1 MAKSSTKPITHGSL
15 SFVGRTVQSMLDQAG
30 IVLNGP
36 NSWDIQVKDEA
47 MLRKLLTGGSLAL
60 GESYMQGHW
69 EVEKLDELIHRLL
82 KSPIKRKKHYISQQV
97 RTLAAYLFNLQKKS
111 RAFHVG
117 EAHYDLGNDIYEIML
132 GRRMVYTCGYWR
144 TADNLDQAQ
153 EDKLELVCRK
163 VKLEK
168 GMRILDIGCGWG
180 SFAEYAATKYDA
192 NVVGVT
198 VSKEQIELARERCAG
213 LPVEFRLQD
222 YRDVEGLFDAVI
234 SLGMFEHVGHKNYYT
249 FMQVLDRCLSPDG
262 LALLHTI
269 GKNESIPGVDP
280 WIAKYIF
287 PNGEIPSLK
296 QIAEALE
303 PDLIIEDLHNF
314 GPDYDRTLMGWHQ
327 NFCAGWD
334 KKLKDKYSDRFY
346 RMWTYY
352 LMVCAGA
359 FRARDLQLWQFVIS
373 KGINKH
379 PYRRPDF

>member
-1 MAKSSTKPITHGSL
+1 MAKSSTKPVTHGSL

-36 NSWDIQVKDEA
+36 NSWDIQIKDET

-60 GESYMQGHW
+60 GESYMHGHW

-82 KSPIKRKKHYISQQV
+82 RSPIKRKKHFISHQIS
-97 RTLAAYLFNLQKKS
+97 TIAACLFNLQKQS

-117 EAHYDLGNDIYEIML
+117 EAHYDLGNDIYEVML
-132 GRRMVYTCGYWR
+132 DRRMVYTCGYWR
-144 TADNLDQAQ
+144 YAEDLNHAQ
-153 EDKLELVCRK
+153 EDKLELVCKK
-163 VKLEK
+163 VGLEK
-168 GMRILDIGCGWG
+168 GMRVLDIGCGWG
-180 SFAEYAATKYDA
+180 SFAEYAATRYGV

-198 VSKEQIELARERCAG
+198 VSKEQVELARQRCAG
-213 LPVEFRLQD
+213 LPVEFLLQD
-222 YRDVEGLFDAVI
+222 YRDTKGQYDAVI
-234 SLGMFEHVGHKNYYT
+234 SLGMFEHVGHKNYRT
-249 FMQVLDRCLSPDG
+249 FMDVLDRCLKPDG

-287 PNGEIPSLK
+287 PNGEIPSFK
-296 QIAEALE
+296 QVSEALE
-303 PDLIIEDLHNF
+303 PNLIIEDLHNF
-314 GPDYDRTLMGWHQ
+314 GPDYDRTLMAWHQ
-327 NFCAGWD
+327 NFCDGWE
-334 KKLKDKYSDRFY
+334 KLKTDYSEKFY

-373 KGINKH
+373 KGTSNLS
-379 PYRRPDF
+379 YRRPDF

>member
-1 MAKSSTKPITHGSL
+1 MATSSNKPVTHGSL

-36 NSWDIQVKDEA
+36 NSWDIQVKDES

-60 GESYMQGHW
+60 GESYVHGQW
-69 EVEKLDELIHRLL
+69 EVDKLDELIHRLL
-82 KSPIKRKKHYISQQV
+82 NSPIPRKRHFISHQV
-97 RTLAAYLFNLQKKS
+97 SILVASFFNLQKKS

-117 EAHYDLGNDIYEIML
+117 EAHYDLGNDIYEVML
-132 GRRMVYTCGYWR
+132 DSRMVYTCGYWR
-144 TADNLDQAQ
+144 QAETLDQAQ
-153 EDKLELVCRK
+153 EAKLELVCRK
-163 VKLEK
+163 MGLQQ
-168 GMRILDIGCGWG
+168 GMRVLDIGCGWG
-180 SFAEYAATKYDA
+180 SFAEYAATKHGA

-198 VSKEQIELARERCAG
+198 VSKEQVELAQARCKG

-222 YRDVEGLFDAVI
+222 YRDIDGQFDAVI
-234 SLGMFEHVGHKNYYT
+234 SLGMFEHVGHKNYRA
-249 FMQVLDRCLSPDG
+249 FMDVLDRCLKPDS

-280 WIAKYIF
+280 WISKYIF

-296 QIAEALE
+296 QISEALE
-303 PDLIIEDLHNF
+303 PNLIIEDLHNF
-314 GPDYDRTLMGWHQ
+314 GPDYDRTLMAWHQ
-327 NFCAGWD
+327 NFCGGWG
-334 KKLKDKYSDRFY
+334 KLQDKYPDTFY

-373 KGINKH
+373 KGTSKLA
-379 PYRRPDF
+379 YRRPDF